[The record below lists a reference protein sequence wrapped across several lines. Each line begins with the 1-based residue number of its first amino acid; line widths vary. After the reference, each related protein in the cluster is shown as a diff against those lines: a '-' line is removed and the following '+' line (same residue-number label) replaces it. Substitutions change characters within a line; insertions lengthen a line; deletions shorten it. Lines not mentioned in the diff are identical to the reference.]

1 MAKEQSGNKKRI
13 AKNTVVLYIR
23 MVVVMFITLYT
34 SRVVLKALGVD
45 DFGLYGVIGGV
56 VGLFS
61 FLKTSMGKATQRFLN
76 VEMVAEGGDLKA
88 VFRTS
93 MTIHFLIAIVLLVLA
108 ETFGLWFLNAKIN
121 IPEGREFAA
130 NIIYQTTIVS
140 LCVSMIE
147 IPFHADIIAH
157 EKMTFFA
164 VISVMD
170 AFLKL
175 LIAFLILFD
184 NGDRLIMYGM
194 LLMGISIINV
204 ILYYIYCKRK
214 FFEISLKPF
223 FDKERFKSI
232 FGFVGWTLLGQ
243 VAVIGCNHG
252 NGILVN
258 MFHSVAANA
267 AMTIGNQ
274 VSHAVTNLASNFQT
288 AFNPQITKSYAEG
301 NYSYL
306 QSLVF
311 TTSKISYCLLFVAM
325 LPVAFNIDFI
335 LDLWLEKVPEL
346 SNIFCILFMVNAII
360 NALSAP
366 LNFCVMATGN
376 IKWFQ
381 IVTAIVY
388 LSDLAI
394 LYFLF
399 SLGLPPATAM
409 WVKVSIMAVILFVR
423 LYYAHREIECI
434 DFISYIKQVLI
445 PLTMMSLGS
454 IAIAA
459 TLHPFFTDLTM
470 RFILTIAI
478 ISANLLLMW
487 FVALNKSQRKTLISI
502 VQRRKNKYVRSL

>member
-1 MAKEQSGNKKRI
+1 
-13 AKNTVVLYIR
+13 
-23 MVVVMFITLYT
+23 
-34 SRVVLKALGVD
+34 
-45 DFGLYGVIGGV
+45 
-56 VGLFS
+56 
-61 FLKTSMGKATQRFLN
+61 
-76 VEMVAEGGDLKA
+76 
-88 VFRTS
+88 
-93 MTIHFLIAIVLLVLA
+93 
-108 ETFGLWFLNAKIN
+108 
-121 IPEGREFAA
+121 
-130 NIIYQTTIVS
+130 
-140 LCVSMIE
+140 
-147 IPFHADIIAH
+147 
-157 EKMTFFA
+157 
-164 VISVMD
+164 
-170 AFLKL
+170 
-175 LIAFLILFD
+175 
-184 NGDRLIMYGM
+184 
-194 LLMGISIINV
+194 
-204 ILYYIYCKRK
+204 
-214 FFEISLKPF
+214 
-223 FDKERFKSI
+223 
-232 FGFVGWTLLGQ
+232 
-243 VAVIGCNHG
+243 
-252 NGILVN
+252 
-258 MFHSVAANA
+258 
-267 AMTIGNQ
+267 
-274 VSHAVTNLASNFQT
+274 
-288 AFNPQITKSYAEG
+288 
-301 NYSYL
+301 
-306 QSLVF
+306 
-311 TTSKISYCLLFVAM
+311 M

-502 VQRRKNKYVRSL
+502 VQRKKYKNVRSL